1 MVDDSNYLTPHE
13 TALAVVATAM
23 KKARLQLD
31 TLLIN
36 SILGGV
42 LFSSGSFLL
51 VAVYSEDPDIVARNP
66 GIVNLIT
73 GVNFAMGLFYVVM
86 MGADL
91 FNSNILFFS
100 VGVLRKA
107 VTIYDLMI
115 SWVVSWLGNIAGS
128 LFVSYLFGHLSG
140 ISSQKLWIIG
150 SRQIIEQ
157 KVSYSFVQTF
167 LKGIACNFFVCLA
180 IYLQLMAKPIH
191 VKFILMSFP
200 IIDFIGIGFTH
211 VVGDMSASFIAM
223 LNGANVSVGKY
234 IWKLL
239 IPASLGNIVG
249 GLFFSAVVPF
259 YLHLVVVERDRKR
272 LSLPEYEARDEQPEL
287 NMDSRVVRIQKNEC
301 DDDATETGEDLENLT
316 EKGFASIYNTNH
328 DNSSYFTGRSL
339 NSLRSIPSSVITS
352 DNVTMESDLGEPVQL
367 IPKSNSTTRSPH
379 LGLPH
384 NLPHNH
390 SIKSIN
396 RHRINKRH
404 SLRSPPGV
412 FPVRGMGEPL
422 EREKTIED
430 ATYDPKENE
439 LFLRRA
445 ETHNSAYVKNKKKE
459 DDNLLRLV
467 KTEEDREQK
476 EYEKNGGYNILEN
489 KPGTR
494 LEKIITHL
502 AENVSS
508 REVTP
513 PILPRTTQD
522 TFPHNAPASSPAYTD
537 DAHSLRKAN
546 STTLGGLFRAV
557 SKEFHSSKD
566 AESPDDL
573 LKKMAAVGI
582 NRKARITANNVAG
595 IVNLNKEDLD
605 STPRRQKFTE
615 PKNSYNRHTSPQL

>member
-86 MGADL
+86 TGADL

>member
-1 MVDDSNYLTPHE
+1 MVDDSNYLTPPE

-352 DNVTMESDLGEPVQL
+352 DNVTMESDLGEPVQF

-582 NRKARITANNVAG
+582 NRNARITANNVAG

-605 STPRRQKFTE
+605 STTRRQKITE
-615 PKNSYNRHTSPQL
+615 PKNFYNRHTSPQL

>member
-287 NMDSRVVRIQKNEC
+287 NMDSRVVRIQK
-301 DDDATETGEDLENLT
+301 
-316 EKGFASIYNTNH
+316 K
-328 DNSSYFTGRSL
+328 
-339 NSLRSIPSSVITS
+339 
-352 DNVTMESDLGEPVQL
+352 
-367 IPKSNSTTRSPH
+367 
-379 LGLPH
+379 
-384 NLPHNH
+384 
-390 SIKSIN
+390 
-396 RHRINKRH
+396 
-404 SLRSPPGV
+404 
-412 FPVRGMGEPL
+412 
-422 EREKTIED
+422 
-430 ATYDPKENE
+430 
-439 LFLRRA
+439 
-445 ETHNSAYVKNKKKE
+445 
-459 DDNLLRLV
+459 
-467 KTEEDREQK
+467 
-476 EYEKNGGYNILEN
+476 
-489 KPGTR
+489 
-494 LEKIITHL
+494 
-502 AENVSS
+502 
-508 REVTP
+508 
-513 PILPRTTQD
+513 
-522 TFPHNAPASSPAYTD
+522 
-537 DAHSLRKAN
+537 
-546 STTLGGLFRAV
+546 
-557 SKEFHSSKD
+557 
-566 AESPDDL
+566 
-573 LKKMAAVGI
+573 
-582 NRKARITANNVAG
+582 
-595 IVNLNKEDLD
+595 
-605 STPRRQKFTE
+605 
-615 PKNSYNRHTSPQL
+615 

>member
-546 STTLGGLFRAV
+546 STTLGGLLRAV

>member
-36 SILGGV
+36 SILGGI

-51 VAVYSEDPDIVARNP
+51 VAVHSDDPDMVARNP

-73 GVNFAMGLFYVVM
+73 GVTFAIGLFYVVI

-100 VGVLRKA
+100 VGVMRRA
-107 VTIYDLMI
+107 VTIYDLI
-115 SWVVSWLGNIAGS
+115 VSWFVSWLGNIAGS
-128 LFVSYLFGHLSG
+128 LFVSYLFGHLTG
-140 ISSQKLWIIG
+140 IG
-150 SRQIIEQ
+150 SQELWMKGSKQIIEQ
-157 KVSYSFVQTF
+157 KASYSFIQTF
-167 LKGIACNFFVCLA
+167 LKGIAGNFFVCLA

-191 VKFILMSFP
+191 VKFIIMSFP

-287 NMDSRVVRIQKNEC
+287 NMDSRVVRIPKNEC

-352 DNVTMESDLGEPVQL
+352 DNVTMESDLGEPVQF

-513 PILPRTTQD
+513 PILPTTTQD

>member
-352 DNVTMESDLGEPVQL
+352 DNVTMESDLGEPVQF

>member
-352 DNVTMESDLGEPVQL
+352 DNVTMESDLGEPVQF

-445 ETHNSAYVKNKKKE
+445 ETHNSTFVRDKKKE
-459 DDNLLRLV
+459 NDKLLRLV
-467 KTEEDREQK
+467 KTEEDREQE

-489 KPGTR
+489 KPGTK

-513 PILPRTTQD
+513 PVLPRTTQD

>member
-352 DNVTMESDLGEPVQL
+352 DNVTMESDLGEPVQF

-445 ETHNSAYVKNKKKE
+445 ETHNSTFVRDKKKE
-459 DDNLLRLV
+459 NDKLLRLV
-467 KTEEDREQK
+467 KTEEDREQE

-489 KPGTR
+489 KPGTK

-513 PILPRTTQD
+513 P
-522 TFPHNAPASSPAYTD
+522 
-537 DAHSLRKAN
+537 
-546 STTLGGLFRAV
+546 
-557 SKEFHSSKD
+557 
-566 AESPDDL
+566 
-573 LKKMAAVGI
+573 
-582 NRKARITANNVAG
+582 
-595 IVNLNKEDLD
+595 
-605 STPRRQKFTE
+605 
-615 PKNSYNRHTSPQL
+615 

>member
-352 DNVTMESDLGEPVQL
+352 DNVTMESDLGEPVQF

-582 NRKARITANNVAG
+582 NRNARITANNVAG

-605 STPRRQKFTE
+605 STTRRQKITE
-615 PKNSYNRHTSPQL
+615 PKNFYNRHTSPQL